1 MTGSG
6 ANRDFGE
13 MPHPELPDVV
23 YKYTNE
29 KAARLIIANRTL
41 RIGRPTEMN
50 DPFDGYIGDLFDVE
64 LKDHYSAAAVTL
76 VDMLSRD
83 PAEFAKRIGV
93 PLEEAI
99 ATSATM
105 NAGTAAQRDALLA
118 LLTSSMIEDLYPQLK
133 VERKAIELQKVAM
146 VAQFRN
152 CGIFCATRNNS
163 NLLMWSHYADEHRGF
178 VFGFRPDAARDSF
191 LCLLEPV
198 TYSDDRSSFYKPF
211 DPLVGEMPP
220 QTSEAMR
227 AFTRS
232 LTAVKS
238 THWAYEEELRIVIPS
253 YVPEGQSA
261 VFIPYY
267 ATELA
272 ELYLGHRV
280 ATGVREE
287 LVAAARA
294 VNKDVAIFQARITPR
309 SLRSGVR
316 DRPVTRPSQTVPSRL
331 NRTRGEGF
339 RDTATR
345 NRRACGLQHQQPR
358 KCPEIDEKDS
368 GNHGRRKM
376 VDAGAG
382 RGGDG

>member
-1 MTGSG
+1 M
-6 ANRDFGE
+6 A
-13 MPHPELPDVV
+13 HPVLPDIV
-23 YKYTNE
+23 YKYTDE

-50 DPFDGYIGDLFDVE
+50 DPFDGYIDDLFDVE
-64 LKDHYSAAAVTL
+64 LKDHYNAAAMTL
-76 VDMLSRD
+76 VDVLSRD

-105 NAGTAAQRDALLA
+105 NAGTVAQRDALLA
-118 LLTSSMIEDLYPQLK
+118 LLTLSMIEDLDPQLK
-133 VERKAIELQKVAM
+133 AMREALDIQKAAI

-152 CGIFCATRNNS
+152 SGIFCATRNNS
-163 NLLMWSHYADEHRGF
+163 NLLMWSHYADQHRGV

-198 TYSDDRSSFYKPF
+198 TYSDVRPSFYKPI
-211 DPLVGEMPP
+211 DPLVGEMPAP
-220 QTSEAMR
+220 TPEAMR
-227 AFTRS
+227 AFTHS

-294 VNKDVAIFQARITPR
+294 LNKDVAIFQARITP
-309 SLRSGVR
+309 
-316 DRPVTRPSQTVPSRL
+316 
-331 NRTRGEGF
+331 
-339 RDTATR
+339 
-345 NRRACGLQHQQPR
+345 
-358 KCPEIDEKDS
+358 
-368 GNHGRRKM
+368 
-376 VDAGAG
+376 GAYALSFE
-382 RGGDG
+382 RIT

>member
-1 MTGSG
+1 MT
-6 ANRDFGE
+6 
-13 MPHPELPDVV
+13 HPELPDII
-23 YKYTNE
+23 YKYTDE

-50 DPFDGYIGDLFDVE
+50 DPFDGYIDDLFDAE
-64 LKDHYSAAAVTL
+64 LKDRYNAAAARL

-105 NAGTAAQRDALLA
+105 NAGTVTQRDHLLA
-118 LLTSSMIEDLYPQLK
+118 FLTSSMVEDLYPQLK
-133 VERKAIELQKVAM
+133 AEREALEIHKAAL

-152 CGIFCATRNNS
+152 SGIFCATRNNC
-163 NLLMWSHYADEHRGF
+163 NLLMWSHYADAHRGV
-178 VFGFRPDAARDSF
+178 VFGFQPDAARDSF

-198 TYSDDRSSFYKPF
+198 TYSDLRPSFYKPF
-211 DPLVGEMPP
+211 DPLVGDMPAP
-220 QTSEAMR
+220 NPDAMR

-238 THWAYEEELRIVIPS
+238 THWAYEEELRVVIPS

-280 ATGVREE
+280 AMGVRDE
-287 LVAAARA
+287 LVTAARA
-294 VNKDVAIFQARITPR
+294 LNKDVAIFQARITP
-309 SLRSGVR
+309 
-316 DRPVTRPSQTVPSRL
+316 
-331 NRTRGEGF
+331 
-339 RDTATR
+339 
-345 NRRACGLQHQQPR
+345 
-358 KCPEIDEKDS
+358 
-368 GNHGRRKM
+368 
-376 VDAGAG
+376 GAYALSFEPIT
-382 RGGDG
+382 